1 MHFIVGQSPL
11 VIIVFYHLGSP
22 FLHSVRGFAREK
34 FGYPSWESG
43 RGEKFK
49 FNLLRLY
56 LLAIMSLTRSE
67 EEERDG
73 DDGQERS
80 LTKTPVFFCPRISP
94 FSGISR
100 SLGRKQPIDR
110 VNCCILVL
118 NPSFFILLRCDS
130 NDPPRLKMV
139 NSQILII
146 I

>member
-1 MHFIVGQSPL
+1 MHFIVGQSPR
-11 VIIVFYHLGSP
+11 VIIVFYHLGGP

-56 LLAIMSLTRSE
+56 LLAIMSLTRSQ

-80 LTKTPVFFCPRISP
+80 LTKTPADPPENFPLFWHLKLTWKKTTI
-94 FSGISR
+94 
-100 SLGRKQPIDR
+100 LR
-110 VNCCILVL
+110 VNLG
-118 NPSFFILLRCDS
+118 N
-130 NDPPRLKMV
+130 
-139 NSQILII
+139 
-146 I
+146 